1 MKSVRKIIIMT
12 FAISPHDFVKNF
24 TRTKSLWNTGEKET
38 QETTVLYTKK
48 QKEISSVWICIWD
61 EEKSYSKEATG
72 KVGTTSQVYKD

>member
-1 MKSVRKIIIMT
+1 MT

-48 QKEISSVWICIWD
+48 QKEISSV
-61 EEKSYSKEATG
+61 
-72 KVGTTSQVYKD
+72 